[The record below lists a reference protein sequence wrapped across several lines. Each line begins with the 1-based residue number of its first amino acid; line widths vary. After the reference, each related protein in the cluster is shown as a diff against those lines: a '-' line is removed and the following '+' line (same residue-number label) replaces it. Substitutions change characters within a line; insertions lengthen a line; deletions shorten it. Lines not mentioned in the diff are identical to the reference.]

1 MHKYSILR
9 KYLAVC
15 KTFNRIYDNFVYIDT
30 HGGSGRV
37 SFKSNGEL
45 TEGSPLIASL
55 WNPKAPCH
63 IVELDPDTYNNL
75 RASTSDCGNVSTYE
89 GDCNKWI
96 NEILAKIPK
105 FQKFVFCFVDPS
117 SLVYTVNHTIYDQLN
132 ANTIRT
138 IAAFPRTEL
147 LLNFP
152 LESILRCA
160 GDFFNN
166 PRQPRAIGNGE
177 RVTTFMGSTTWQD
190 LPKKNRTRSGFL
202 EVYMTEM
209 LENYPY
215 VGAILIRS
223 REKNL
228 PLYYLVYTT
237 HNQTAASIMRGIMK
251 KEGDFS
257 LHIDIATGKPQK
269 LDDIYPLEHFI
280 FEHD

>member
-9 KYLAVC
+9 KYLGVC

-37 SFKSNGEL
+37 SFKSNGKL

-55 WNPKAPCH
+55 WNPNAPCH
-63 IVELDPDTYNNL
+63 IIELDPDTYNNL
-75 RASTSDCGNVSTYE
+75 RASTSDCGNVTAYE

-96 NEILAKIPK
+96 TEILAKIPK

-138 IAAFPRTEL
+138 VAAFPRTEL

-166 PRQPRAIGNGE
+166 PKERRAIGNGE

-190 LPKKNRTRSGFL
+190 LPEKKRTRRDFL
-202 EVYMTEM
+202 EVYITEM

-223 REKNL
+223 IEKNL

-237 HNQTAASIMRGIMK
+237 HNQTAANIMRGIMK
-251 KEGDFS
+251 KEGDFP
-257 LHIDIATGKPQK
+257 LYQDVLTGKAQK
-269 LDDIYPLEHFI
+269 LEDIYPLTHFI
-280 FEHD
+280 FESD